1 MVQVRPRPVHHY
13 PKARVEQVLFVGS
26 SVDEFSDMVSGH
38 IGRVAFHYKTGIE
51 DALALTRERN
61 FDVVVVDQRSGD
73 LANQLLVPLLANL
86 SDPVKL
92 VVISPLSEVGQY
104 LRVPGVARVLTA
116 PVRPKQLLRVLGLDQ
131 PDGRDLAA
139 HKPLAKIS
147 APTEDVKF
155 SFVNWLSAKMMTIV
169 SNLYKR
175 AAFVLLGV
183 LFTAFCFYG
192 VLIGY
197 FLTSS
202 NWAAPLVLSR
212 GHELVN
218 RVEREIGDLH
228 VNMQLIEQRLSEADL
243 EATKAVRAHEDAKLQ
258 VAFAIDTINKEVIA
272 QKRGL
277 KAQKSNLARVG
288 KTLASGKRQLK
299 SGGLSAELASLY
311 NKRLIDRSVLAS
323 STLGMLEA
331 DQRIAALEG
340 QIEIAKLDVELTVGK
355 IKILQDLRDQLS
367 SEATEVITGTSP
379 DLLLLTKQ
387 AVDARS
393 AVGQSQAQI
402 TSADQ
407 RKVLLA
413 NSREMLRKQIADL
426 KTSPVARAAIAPITV
441 LFVPYGNEDEFKV
454 GADLYSCRL
463 TIIWCAKAGVVGNKV
478 DGESNAVHPFFGKPI
493 RGFFVEA
500 LLDDEISAT
509 REIMHAKRPP
519 FFF

>member
-1 MVQVRPRPVHHY
+1 
-13 PKARVEQVLFVGS
+13 
-26 SVDEFSDMVSGH
+26 
-38 IGRVAFHYKTGIE
+38 
-51 DALALTRERN
+51 
-61 FDVVVVDQRSGD
+61 
-73 LANQLLVPLLANL
+73 
-86 SDPVKL
+86 
-92 VVISPLSEVGQY
+92 
-104 LRVPGVARVLTA
+104 
-116 PVRPKQLLRVLGLDQ
+116 
-131 PDGRDLAA
+131 
-139 HKPLAKIS
+139 
-147 APTEDVKF
+147 
-155 SFVNWLSAKMMTIV
+155 
-169 SNLYKR
+169 
-175 AAFVLLGV
+175 
-183 LFTAFCFYG
+183 
-192 VLIGY
+192 
-197 FLTSS
+197 
-202 NWAAPLVLSR
+202 
-212 GHELVN
+212 
-218 RVEREIGDLH
+218 
-228 VNMQLIEQRLSEADL
+228 
-243 EATKAVRAHEDAKLQ
+243 
-258 VAFAIDTINKEVIA
+258 
-272 QKRGL
+272 
-277 KAQKSNLARVG
+277 
-288 KTLASGKRQLK
+288 
-299 SGGLSAELASLY
+299 
-311 NKRLIDRSVLAS
+311 
-323 STLGMLEA
+323 
-331 DQRIAALEG
+331 
-340 QIEIAKLDVELTVGK
+340 LTVGK

>member
-116 PVRPKQLLRVLGLDQ
+116 PVRSKQLLRVLGLDQ
-131 PDGRDLAA
+131 PDGRGLAA
-139 HKPLAKIS
+139 HKPLAKIA

-218 RVEREIGDLH
+218 RVEREINDLQI
-228 VNMQLIEQRLSEADL
+228 NMQLIEQRLSEADL
-243 EATKAVRAHEDAKLQ
+243 EAAKAVRAQSDADLQ
-258 VAFAIDTINKEVIA
+258 VSFAIATIKKEISV
-272 QKRGL
+272 QQRNL
-277 KAQKSNLARVG
+277 KAQKKAVARLKKAFNAG
-288 KTLASGKRQLK
+288 QRQLK
-299 SGGLSAELASLY
+299 SSGMSAELNALY
-311 NKRLIDRSVLAS
+311 QKRLIDRTSLAS
-323 STLGMLEA
+323 GTIGLLEA
-331 DQRIAALEG
+331 DQRMAALET
-340 QIEIAKLDVELTVGK
+340 QIGNGELDVESIIAK
-355 IKILQDLRDQLS
+355 INSLQELRSQLS
-367 SEATEVITGTSP
+367 MDTVTVIPGISP
-379 DLLLLTKQ
+379 DLLLLTNQ
-387 AVDARS
+387 AVEARS
-393 AVGQSQAQI
+393 AAAQGEVQI
-402 TSADQ
+402 TSANE
-407 RKVLLA
+407 RKVLLS
-413 NSREMLRKQIADL
+413 NSSSSLRRQIEEL
-426 KTSPVARAAIAPITV
+426 KKSPVARAAIAPITV

-509 REIMHAKRPP
+509 REIVHAKRPP